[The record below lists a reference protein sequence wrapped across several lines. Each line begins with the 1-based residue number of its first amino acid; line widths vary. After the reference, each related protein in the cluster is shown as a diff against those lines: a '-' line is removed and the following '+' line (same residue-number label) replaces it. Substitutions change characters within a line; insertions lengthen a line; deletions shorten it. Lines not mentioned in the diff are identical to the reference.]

1 MEYAVLITFACIVGM
16 LLPIQAAANAGV
28 SRYFG
33 DFAYAVLISFV
44 IGIIL
49 VSCYILITKPVLN
62 SNLSSLRIPNY
73 ILLGGLISV
82 TYTAAITFL
91 SPRLGVGNTL
101 FVIIVGQIVAA
112 LIVDHFGVMGAVTQE
127 VSLKRIIG
135 VSLIIIGVFLARK
148 EI

>member
-1 MEYAVLITFACIVGM
+1 MEYAVLIAFACIVGM

-33 DFAYAVLISFV
+33 DVAYAVLVSFV

-49 VSCYILITKPVLN
+49 VSCYLLIVKPPLN
-62 SNLSSLRIPNY
+62 SNLSGSQIPSY
-73 ILLGGLISV
+73 ILFGGLISV

-101 FVIIVGQIVAA
+101 FVIIVGQMLAA
-112 LIVDHFGVMGAVTQE
+112 LIVDHFGLLGSVTHE
-127 VSLKRIIG
+127 VSAKRLIG
-135 VSLIIIGVFLARK
+135 VLLMIIGVFLARK